1 MESVPALQFDINQ
14 KLSTDWQTSFW
25 TAFLLVW
32 VTCGIYGVYIFY
44 KLLERRQQHF
54 ERMVA
59 LRWHLIE
66 FLREKAALSGRE
78 NELAEDLVE
87 LERLHAKATER
98 DREGDKS
105 PVIWLVLAIIGF
117 LPATFYAMNFLNS
130 DFHDHEENEVLFLDR
145 AGDLMSML
153 GMNPVSP
160 VTQAVPIRS
169 FLLLFLLTLV
179 TFGIYGIYWW
189 YTLISDPN
197 EHFNGHGVWEAWLTG
212 EIAPALTA

>member
-1 MESVPALQFDINQ
+1 VESAPALQFDIHQ

-25 TAFLLVW
+25 TDFLLVL

-54 ERMVA
+54 ERMVS
-59 LRWHLIE
+59 LRWHLVE
-66 FLREKAALSGRE
+66 YLREMVTQSGRE
-78 NELAEDLVE
+78 NELADEMAE
-87 LERLHAKATER
+87 LERLHARASER

-105 PVIWLVLAIIGF
+105 PVVWLVLAIIGI

-130 DFHDHEENEVLFLDR
+130 DCHEHETNEILFLDK
-145 AGDLMSML
+145 AGDLMSRL
-153 GMNPVSP
+153 GLNRHSP
-160 VTQAVPIRS
+160 ARPAIPARS
-169 FLLLFLLTLV
+169 FLVLFLLTLV

-197 EHFNGHGVWEAWLTG
+197 EHFDGHGVWEGWLTG
-212 EIAPALTA
+212 EIAPAVAV